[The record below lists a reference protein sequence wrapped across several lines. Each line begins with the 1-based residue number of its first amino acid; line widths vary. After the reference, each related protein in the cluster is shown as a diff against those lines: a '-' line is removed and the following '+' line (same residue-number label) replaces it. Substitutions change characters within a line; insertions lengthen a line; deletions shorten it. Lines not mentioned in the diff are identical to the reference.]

1 MAFANG
7 TPGGTATA
15 AVSTTAKTAS
25 LVKPK
30 VGGWL
35 GAGEGF
41 ALALLLMIGIPAK
54 RRSWRAMLGV
64 LLLMIAL
71 GGIAA
76 CGGGSGG
83 GGGGGG
89 GNPGTTSGMYTFTV
103 TGTGTPAQSSG
114 NTATFT
120 VTVN

>member
-1 MAFANG
+1 MTFANG

-54 RRSWRAMLGV
+54 RRGWRAMLGV
-64 LLLMIAL
+64 MLLMIAL
-71 GGIAA
+71 GSIAA
-76 CGGGSGG
+76 CGGGG

-103 TGTGTPAQSSG
+103 TGTGPPAQSSG